1 MSSREVV
8 YKEIRFDCNELLYLY
23 MFIEDDFARR
33 REAMPG
39 TVRMSPEARAEVV
52 FQYTYCERIYR
63 KVRAALKQSAPD
75 LLRRYE
81 EQL

>member
-8 YKEIRFDCNELLYLY
+8 YKEIPFDCNELLYLY

-33 REAMPG
+33 REAMPD
-39 TVRMSPEARAEVV
+39 TVSMSPEARSEIV
-52 FQYTYCERIYR
+52 FQYTYCERVYR
-63 KVRAALKQSAPD
+63 KVRAALKQAAPD